1 MFIGTTVD
9 FFIHIYG
16 SEFSTISHTMIC
28 LIAIAAQDVNKNFV
42 FLFFV
47 VLSKVWHKICHMVKS
62 RCFLMLLIILYC
74 AFNILVLAV
83 LVVFSTRSHNVVR
96 ESFAVTKDVSGI
108 QVPADLSKPL
118 ITVEMVN
125 IIVRKTNEKTVQLH
139 QKSVKNIQMLC
150 GIGKK

>member
-1 MFIGTTVD
+1 M
-9 FFIHIYG
+9 
-16 SEFSTISHTMIC
+16 
-28 LIAIAAQDVNKNFV
+28 Q
-42 FLFFV
+42 
-47 VLSKVWHKICHMVKS
+47 
-62 RCFLMLLIILYC
+62 
-74 AFNILVLAV
+74 
-83 LVVFSTRSHNVVR
+83 TRSHNVVR